1 MDSNAVNWGSRS
13 MVFFCRNE
21 KLRRMNRAFSDRVC
35 LGMITLSPKSAQIAL
50 DIRTAEIYN

>member
-1 MDSNAVNWGSRS
+1 MDSNDVDLGSCS
-13 MVFFCRNE
+13 TVFFCRNE
-21 KLRRMNRAFSDRVC
+21 KLRRMNGAFSDQF